1 MVAVAGVDVPAIE
14 LILFKDDTDCWSK
27 FDDAVVG
34 IGWLCCNPTEESEFC
49 FWIAAVPFESGLISQ
64 VKNS

>member
-34 IGWLCCNPTEESEFC
+34 IG
-49 FWIAAVPFESGLISQ
+49 
-64 VKNS
+64 

>member
-14 LILFKDDTDCWSK
+14 LILFKDDIDCWSK

-34 IGWLCCNPTEESEFC
+34 IG
-49 FWIAAVPFESGLISQ
+49 
-64 VKNS
+64 